1 MPTASYCSLLLT
13 FLTPTSRRLNSLP
26 TGHAHIDGAVETE
39 AMIGKASPLV
49 VVGLSTGRVLVGAAP
64 ASDAAA
70 WNSLSLLT
78 GDVDEDEG
86 RASGGGV
93 PGGCGASIS
102 AHGAITAIGS
112 GDITDNGVA
121 DLVVGCADGTVHVFA
136 ARVEPWRVRSGRST
150 RRSPSRRHLGGRH
163 GSSPLGSDRCAICHF
178 ATGHSFFMDMRRC
191 PN

>member
-1 MPTASYCSLLLT
+1 MAS
-13 FLTPTSRRLNSLP
+13 P
-26 TGHAHIDGAVETE
+26 AAVETE
-39 AMIGKASPLV
+39 AMIGKASPFV

-64 ASDAAA
+64 AYDAAA

-78 GDVDEDEG
+78 GD
-86 RASGGGV
+86 ASGGGV
-93 PGGCGASIS
+93 PGGGDGSIS

-136 ARVEPWRVRSGRST
+136 ARVEPWRVRSGRRST
-150 RRSPSRRHLGGRH
+150 RRSPSRRHFGGRH
-163 GSSPLGSDRCAICHF
+163 GTNPLGSDRCAICHSS
-178 ATGHSFFMDMRRC
+178 TTISFFYDMYRC